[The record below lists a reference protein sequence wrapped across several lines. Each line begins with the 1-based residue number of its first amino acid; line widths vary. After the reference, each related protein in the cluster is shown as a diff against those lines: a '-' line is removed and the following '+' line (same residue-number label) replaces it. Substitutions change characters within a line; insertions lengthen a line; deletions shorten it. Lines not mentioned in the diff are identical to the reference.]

1 MSYLPLQLK
10 DPVPSDIVVARSQT
24 PKNVTILANE
34 IGLIPSEVSPLC
46 VSVKVRIDNHLTS
59 LSSSD

>member
-34 IGLIPSEVSPLC
+34 IGLLPSEVSPLC
-46 VSVKVRIDNHLTS
+46 ISVRVRFGNYQMA
-59 LSSSD
+59 LSYSD